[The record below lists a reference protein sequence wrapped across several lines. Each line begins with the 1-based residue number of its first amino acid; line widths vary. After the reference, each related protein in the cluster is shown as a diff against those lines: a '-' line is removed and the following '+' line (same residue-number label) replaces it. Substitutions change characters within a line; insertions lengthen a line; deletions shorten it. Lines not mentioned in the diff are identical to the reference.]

1 MKIAFIGGG
10 SLVWNPGDLLLRGEW
25 FKDGPF
31 LPIEFC
37 RHSDNGRL
45 TLVISQGKPELRAL
59 WALSSAATLAE
70 AVQSLQNREGLRG
83 SQEVKDRNTGVWP
96 ADPKHS
102 PAPESIDNWALAKS
116 LDAVVWTALGP
127 RFHKEERCPSE
138 DEAVSLLSSLPH
150 EKKRIAEEYVR
161 RTPVQIDTDFRRR
174 FEHEFGWKPIA

>member
-1 MKIAFIGGG
+1 MKIAFIGWG

-25 FKDGPF
+25 FKDGPL

-45 TLVISQGKPELRAL
+45 TLVISRGKPELRAL
-59 WALSSAATLAE
+59 WALSSAATMAE
-70 AVQSLQNREGLRG
+70 AVQSLQKREGMTG

-102 PAPESIDNWALAKS
+102 PVPESVNNWAVAKC

-127 RFHKEERCPSE
+127 RCHQEKRCPTAE
-138 DEAVSLLSSLPH
+138 EAVSILRNLSH
-150 EKKRIAEEYVR
+150 EKKRVAEEYVR

-174 FEHEFGWKPIA
+174 FEQEFGWKSIA